1 METFLET
8 HKLSKFT
15 QKFLWK
21 MENLNRSIVNKE
33 IKSVIE
39 NLSKKNSGSDGFIG
53 EFYQTF
59 KEKLTPILKGK
70 RQRRKCFQT
79 CSMRPVLASLIWN
92 LEEKKIRKEN
102 DIPLYHMNAKR
113 KILNQIPVNLIQQHS
128 KKIIHQLGYTPRM

>member
-1 METFLET
+1 
-8 HKLSKFT
+8 
-15 QKFLWK
+15 

-59 KEKLTPILKGK
+59 KENLTPILKGK

-79 CSMRPVLASLIWN
+79 CSMRPVLASLI
-92 LEEKKIRKEN
+92 
-102 DIPLYHMNAKR
+102 
-113 KILNQIPVNLIQQHS
+113 
-128 KKIIHQLGYTPRM
+128 

>member
-59 KEKLTPILKGK
+59 KEKLT
-70 RQRRKCFQT
+70 
-79 CSMRPVLASLIWN
+79 
-92 LEEKKIRKEN
+92 
-102 DIPLYHMNAKR
+102 
-113 KILNQIPVNLIQQHS
+113 
-128 KKIIHQLGYTPRM
+128 